1 MSEDPI
7 PVGGQRPSGADEAR
21 GARRNTDR
29 DERSRSFFPY
39 RLRKIFTA
47 TNISL
52 IVALCSVLSS
62 AYQSWNYSRSI
73 DSVQRNVLR
82 AENLRTC
89 RDIIDVFFQFRLK
102 AEDAN
107 AKLADAARSS
117 DLRTL
122 AYHFGALSTFLAN
135 FREDD
140 VRGLYAKLSWEL
152 LRVAREAETLS
163 AEEFANLFASIDETF
178 TTLNDDCAKSAQRRL
193 L

>member
-7 PVGGQRPSGADEAR
+7 PGAGQRFSEAGDTTEAGRRGGGDHQPSKLAR
-21 GARRNTDR
+21 
-29 DERSRSFFPY
+29 
-39 RLRKIFTA
+39 RLRKFFTA

-52 IVALCSVLSS
+52 VVALCSVLSS

-107 AKLADAARSS
+107 AKLADQTRPT

-135 FREDD
+135 FREDE
-140 VRGLYAKLSWEL
+140 VRGLYAKLSWDM
-152 LRVAREAETLS
+152 LRVAKEAETLPPD
-163 AEEFANLFASIDETF
+163 EFANLFSKIDETF

>member
-7 PVGGQRPSGADEAR
+7 PGAGQRFSGSGEAPEAGR
-21 GARRNTDR
+21 KGAGDR
-29 DERSRSFFPY
+29 PRFLLAR

-52 IVALCSVLSS
+52 VVALCSVLTS

-107 AKLADAARSS
+107 ARLADASRPT

-140 VRGLYAKLSWEL
+140 VRGLYAKLSWDM
-152 LRVAREAETLS
+152 LRVAKEAETLS
-163 AEEFANLFASIDETF
+163 PDEFASLFASIDETF